1 MKRLGH
7 LAIVAHDMGL
17 IFEFLALVTLVPF
30 IVLII
35 YREWEMILPMGTVPF
50 LFLASGFLISKVP
63 RKPYIPSLSVA
74 LVAVALTW
82 LAAAVIGAVPFV
94 LALEVTWTDGIFESM
109 SGWTDTGITV
119 MSSIDTMPKT
129 LIFWRSFTQWLGGIG
144 VIAFGIAMLDRSG
157 LSQSQLYRSEGR
169 SEDLMPNVVST
180 GRRIW
185 LIYVTLTLLSTGL
198 ILLSDIHLWD
208 AVNLAMVGI
217 STGGFTPHEAGMSY
231 YNNPS
236 LEFLLIPVMIAGA
249 LPFKMYF
256 LMYRGKAREIF
267 KNSVVRLILVL
278 SFAGSAIVV
287 LNLYILHTISLFD
300 AVRMGTFCTV
310 SGLTTTGFQNSSLLW
325 LPLPLL
331 VIMLLMLIGGASGST
346 AGGIKANRIILGYEG
361 LVWWFKRLFVRG
373 SVMVPFKHEGRNIPA
388 KISELELS
396 KNMLI
401 ISLYLLTVIV
411 AVILALHLAPTQFEV
426 YQVTFEVISA
436 VANNGMSFGYLTAA
450 SPVTVK
456 WLFILV
462 MWIGRLEILP
472 VLILIGG
479 LVRGFDLR

>member
-1 MKRLGH
+1 MKRLET
-7 LAIVAHDMGL
+7 LAMIAHDMGV
-17 IFEFLALVTLVPF
+17 IFEFLGFVTLIPLLVLVIFGEWDMVVPMASVPLTF
-30 IVLII
+30 V
-35 YREWEMILPMGTVPF
+35 ILG
-50 LFLASGFLISKVP
+50 LLISRIP
-63 RKPYIPSLSVA
+63 RRDYIPQLSVA
-74 LVAVALTW
+74 LAAVALIW
-82 LAAAVIGAVPFV
+82 LAIAVVGSLPFV
-94 LALEVTWTDGIFESM
+94 LGLHMTWTDSIFEAM
-109 SGWTDTGITV
+109 SGWTDSGIT
-119 MSSIDTMPKT
+119 MIRSLDTTPRT
-129 LIFWRSFTQWLGGIG
+129 LLFYRSFMQWIGGIG
-144 VIAFGIAMLDRSG
+144 VIAFGIAMLSRSS
-157 LSQSQLYRSEGR
+157 LTQHQLYRSEGR
-169 SEDLMPNVVST
+169 SEALMPNVVST
-180 GRRIW
+180 GRRMW
-185 LIYVTLTLLSTGL
+185 VIYLFLTILFTGL
-198 ILLSDIHLWD
+198 VMLSGIPLWD
-208 AVNLAMVGI
+208 ALNLAMVGI
-217 STGGFTPHEAGMSY
+217 STGGFSIHDAGISFYDNALLEAIM
-231 YNNPS
+231 
-236 LEFLLIPVMIAGA
+236 IPVMIAGA

-267 KNSVVRLILVL
+267 KNSVVRLIAVL
-278 SFAGSAIVV
+278 SLAGSAIVV